1 MPSANATTPPA
12 IRVVQVSTTDERGGA
27 ARAALRLHRE
37 LRANGLL
44 SQMVVAQRFGDEPG
58 VLEFNPFSP
67 GPSILGR
74 AYFRLGR
81 RLHRPSIGKAG
92 SFFSSDW
99 GVAGASLASKIPA
112 AEVVNLHWVSDL
124 LDYRSLPA
132 LAARHALVWTFHDMN
147 AFTGGCH
154 YSGLCGR
161 FVDRCGSCPQLMS
174 TTSDDDMTRQV
185 LERKRTLLRRVS
197 PARLTV
203 VSPSAWLARET
214 QRSTLFR
221 GYDVRVIPN
230 GIDVREFRPMPR
242 AEARARFNLPGDARI
257 VLFVAEQV
265 ADRRKG
271 LRLLLKAFH
280 ELRAMPNLLL
290 VTLGR
295 GGHEAIADEGVRHL
309 GSLNDSES
317 LRAAYSAADVF
328 AMSSLQD
335 NLPNTILEAMACG
348 TPVGGFAAGGVGEAV
363 LSGETGLLARTG
375 DFGALAAALREILEN
390 RALQSEL
397 SRKARQRIEDD
408 YAIDRQAQRYAA
420 LYEEVIEKARR
431 ANRTS
436 RLESATN
443 LP

>member
-1 MPSANATTPPA
+1 MPAASVTVPAA
-12 IRVVQVSTTDERGGA
+12 IRVVQISTTDERGGA

-37 LRANGLL
+37 LRASGLS

-58 VLEFNPFSP
+58 VMEFNRFSP
-67 GPSILGR
+67 GPPFLGR

-99 GVAGASLASKIPA
+99 GVTGDSLAAKIPA
-112 AEVVNLHWVSDL
+112 ADVVNLHWVSDL
-124 LDYRSLPA
+124 VDYRSLPA
-132 LAARHALVWTFHDMN
+132 LAARQPIVWTFHDMN

-154 YSGLCGR
+154 YSGLCER
-161 FVDRCGSCPQLMS
+161 FADRCGSCPQLMTS
-174 TTSDDDMTRQV
+174 THDDDMTRQV
-185 LERKRTLLRRVS
+185 LERKRALLRRVP

-203 VSPSAWLARET
+203 VSPSAWLASET
-214 QRSTLFR
+214 QRSALFR
-221 GYDVRVIPN
+221 DYDVRVIPN

-242 AEARARFNLPGDARI
+242 AEARARFGLPDEARI
-257 VLFVAEQV
+257 VLFVAEQM

-280 ELRAMPNLLL
+280 ELRSIPNLLL

-295 GGHEAIADEGVRHL
+295 AGHEAIVSERVRHL
-309 GSLNDSES
+309 GSLADSES

-335 NLPNTILEAMACG
+335 NLPNTIIEAMACG
-348 TPVGGFAAGGVGEAV
+348 PPVGGFAAGGVGEAV
-363 LSGETGLLARTG
+363 LNGETGLLARTG
-375 DFGALAAALREILEN
+375 DFGALASALRQILQN
-390 RALQSEL
+390 RDLQSEL
-397 SRKARQRIEDD
+397 SRKARQRVENEHTIE
-408 YAIDRQAQRYAA
+408 RQAQRYAA
-420 LYEEVIEKARR
+420 LYAEVIEQARG
-431 ANRTS
+431 AKRTS
-436 RLESATN
+436 RFAPAPV